1 MREKEYKP
9 ITKKFI
15 EQFLL
20 EAQSHSGLPIVNKI
34 SAMYVDALKFIA
46 VPDDLLD
53 SVMDQFL
60 NNYMMTVHMVYNR
73 TKKWKSYDW

>member
-1 MREKEYKP
+1 MREKECKS
-9 ITKKFI
+9 ITKEFV

-53 SVMDQFL
+53 YVMDQFL